1 MEQRLKLDV
10 LLEVGREG
18 VYGEKKGCYK
28 CHFRVAAPCNPLCD
42 LPTPLSPQAL
52 KYGGRIL
59 VAQESFEE
67 THYNELFDIW
77 EEIDHPDAVQTTA
90 EVSWWGWG
98 RGQSGWGGC
107 AN

>member
-1 MEQRLKLDV
+1 MLV
-10 LLEVGREG
+10 EVGREG
-18 VYGEKKGCYK
+18 VYGEKQGVTNVTSEWRPSVTLCD
-28 CHFRVAAPCNPLCD
+28 PLRD